1 MMSSKFILRLFF
13 VIAAVALLAAPTFV
27 RAVVWGYN
35 LRPYG
40 VGQVPVTSVA
50 ATPMPTNTPIPV
62 VADSMLLDRPLR
74 PGPVVVD
81 LAHGNVLTR
90 SQFEP
95 LAAALARR
103 GVGLRF
109 WLSDVT
115 VMERTSYLDYPDQS
129 AELAPLLEEASA
141 LVVISP
147 FFLWSQ
153 EEIALVERFV
163 ADGGHLLL
171 VSDPDVLGDLAQDIN
186 LLGEPFGVVF
196 NDDYLYDTTVN
207 DGNYTYILPTEFL
220 NQAERLRPRTLA
232 LYGARSISGEVT
244 PLMRTANTTLSSLRT
259 GLTSFATMALGGL
272 DSRGTKDRVLALSD
286 FDVMTTSYVERHDN
300 TQLVEFVAGF
310 LAAAERRDTITDFP
324 AYLGKEVALIFGNAE
339 VVDAEI
345 LLEGARVQRSL
356 ELTGRTLNLA
366 GTALLTSTTNAGMVG
381 PDLDLIVLAD
391 FAMISQETDLL
402 ERIGFRRVEIMPP
415 GTDPITATVPLTVE
429 TESTLSSLPA
439 AGEKL
444 ALSSD
449 EVGSATSLTET
460 ISLTETAPLTGTQSA
475 EPTAEPTPTAT
486 PTATPMPKPQPTVYL
501 EKADGLRLVARQTVI
516 IAQLQLS
523 GQHRLVAVLGHDNAG
538 IQNGVERLLSND
550 YTGCVTGPDQVVCS
564 FEGSPVVETASP
576 TPTPTPTHTAAAP
589 TASAPT
595 ATAPTAADPAAA
607 ANQILVVDDNDM
619 AGPNDSSEADAYL
632 LALAQMGH
640 SPVLWSTGSQNIPPA
655 TELAKY
661 RWVIWSSG
669 GYENGGPGIDDLEGL
684 LSYINSGG
692 RLTISSRRPFFAMST
707 EDPSVIADIA
717 VMSDASTLTRGLPA
731 GTIELPNGLPPVTP
745 LEINDGMNG
754 PEVALRRGPDSGNA
768 AAPLL
773 FVAVDEG
780 SPDSTGARLM
790 ILGMALTWLPDDLA
804 SQLVQNMAESML
816 GD

>member
-1 MMSSKFILRLFF
+1 MSSKAILRLFF
-13 VIAAVALLAAPTFV
+13 VIVAVALVAAPTFV
-27 RAVVWGYN
+27 RAVVWGYS

-40 VGQVPVTSVA
+40 VGQVPMTSVA
-50 ATPMPTNTPIPV
+50 ATPMPTTTPIPV

-81 LAHGNVLTR
+81 LAHGNALTR

-109 WLSDVT
+109 WLSDVN
-115 VMERTSYLDYPDQS
+115 VMELTSYLDYPDQS

-147 FFLWSQ
+147 FFLWSKD
-153 EEIALVERFV
+153 EIALVERFV

-171 VSDPDVLGDLAQDIN
+171 ISDPDVLGDLAQDIN

-196 NDDYLYDTTVN
+196 NDDYLYDTTAN
-207 DGNYTYILPTEFL
+207 DGNYTYILPTEFA
-220 NQAERLRPRTLA
+220 NQAERLSQRTIA

-244 PLMRTANTTLSSLRT
+244 PLVRTANTTLSSLRT
-259 GLTSFATMALGGL
+259 GLTSFATLALGGL
-272 DSRGTKDRVLALSD
+272 ESRGTKDRVLALSD

-366 GTALLTSTTNAGMVG
+366 GTALLTSTINAGMVG

-402 ERIGFRRVEIMPP
+402 ERIGFRRVEILPP
-415 GTDPITATVPLTVE
+415 GTEPLTATVPLSATTDTAV
-429 TESTLSSLPA
+429 SALPA

-444 ALSSD
+444 ALSGD
-449 EVGSATSLTET
+449 EVGGTAALTET
-460 ISLTETAPLTGTQSA
+460 LPLTDTQA
-475 EPTAEPTPTAT
+475 ADPTVEPTPTAT
-486 PTATPMPKPQPTVYL
+486 PTATPMPPPQPTVYL

-564 FEGSPVVETASP
+564 FDGGPVAEAASP
-576 TPTPTPTHTAAAP
+576 TPTPTPTVEPTAEATAAAT
-589 TASAPT
+589 TAV
-595 ATAPTAADPAAA
+595 
-607 ANQILVVDDNDM
+607 NQILVVDDNDM
-619 AGPNDSSEADAYL
+619 AGPNDTSEADTYL
-632 LALAQMGH
+632 LALTQMGY
-640 SPVLWSTGSQNIPPA
+640 SPILWSTNSQNIPPA
-655 TELAKY
+655 VELAKY

-684 LSYINSGG
+684 LSYINGGG

-707 EDPSVIADIA
+707 EDPSVIADIT

-731 GTIELPNGLPPVTP
+731 GTFELPNGLPPVTP

-754 PEVALRRGPDSGNA
+754 PQVALRRGPDSGDA
-768 AAPLL
+768 GAPLL

-780 SPDSTGARLM
+780 APDSTGARLM

-804 SQLVQNMAESML
+804 PQLVQNMAESML